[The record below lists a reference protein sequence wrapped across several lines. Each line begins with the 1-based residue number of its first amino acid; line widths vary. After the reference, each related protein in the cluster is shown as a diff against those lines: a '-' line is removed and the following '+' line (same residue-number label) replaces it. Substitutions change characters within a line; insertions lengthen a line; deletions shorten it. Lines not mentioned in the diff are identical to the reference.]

1 MPNIKASV
9 LSVKKDQKRRARN
22 IAAKT
27 GVKKATRK
35 VLDAIKA
42 GNADEVKTLFVEAQ
56 KAIDRAARE
65 ACASAKTKNNAARKK
80 SRLAKKIN
88 AMQA

>member
-56 KAIDRAARE
+56 KAIDRAA
-65 ACASAKTKNNAARKK
+65 ANNVYHKNNAARKK